1 MFQTDLHRILCEVT
15 ILHGYYL
22 DNGLIAY
29 DDDGMTAT
37 EKAKAMKRYNV
48 LDVFNIVPTAAT
60 TKQLRN
66 HRILP
71 ILSNDGLHL
80 MITTKKTDS
89 LPLTGLADSEIFV
102 FLLKAKIP
110 AEFKYSTD
118 LLDDRSRILFFSN
131 YQPTELT
138 TVLTPVPLA
147 TDSKHADNSFL
158 LNAAD
163 SAKVLDLYVPVEER
177 GGLTG
182 IICIKT
188 KGVGATRD
196 LLTAGAVKATAPKF
210 KIHFDAKKTFWKY
223 KKESV
228 SFEVE
233 TKVALPLT
241 KYGFVDIN
249 PVNSFTTATNATQR
263 AYQYPNPSLGTI
275 EITPSKTYSVI
286 FI

>member
-1 MFQTDLHRILCEVT
+1 MFQTDLHRSLCEVS

-22 DNGLIAY
+22 DNGLTDY
-29 DDDGMTAT
+29 DAMTAT
-37 EKAKAMKRYNV
+37 EKFKAMKRYNV
-48 LDVFNIVPTAAT
+48 LDIFNIVPTTETA
-60 TKQLRN
+60 KKLRN
-66 HRILP
+66 HRM
-71 ILSNDGLHL
+71 LSVNSSEGIRL

-89 LPLTGLADSEIFV
+89 LPLTGLADNEVFV
-102 FLLKAKIP
+102 FLLKAKNP
-110 AEFKYSTD
+110 SDFTYSTE
-118 LLDDRSRILFFSN
+118 LLDDRSRVMFFSN

-147 TDSKHADNSFL
+147 TDTKHADNSFL
-158 LNAAD
+158 LSTLD
-163 SAKVLDLYVPVEER
+163 STKVLDLYVPEGER

-188 KGVGATRD
+188 KGIGATRD

-228 SFEVE
+228 SFVVE
-233 TKVALPLT
+233 TIVALPLT

-249 PVNSFTTATNATQR
+249 PVNAFTTATNATQR

>member
-1 MFQTDLHRILCEVT
+1 MFQTDLHRSLCEVT

-22 DNGLIAY
+22 DNGLTAY
-29 DDDGMTAT
+29 DAMTAT
-37 EKAKAMKRYNV
+37 EKVKAMKRYNV
-48 LDVFNIVPTAAT
+48 LDIFNIVPTTETA
-60 TKQLRN
+60 KKLRN
-66 HRILP
+66 HRM
-71 ILSNDGLHL
+71 LSVNSSEGIRL

-89 LPLTGLADSEIFV
+89 LPLTGLADNEVFV
-102 FLLKAKIP
+102 FLLKAKNP
-110 AEFKYSTD
+110 SDFTYSTE
-118 LLDDRSRILFFSN
+118 LLDDRSRVMFFSN

-147 TDSKHADNSFL
+147 TDTKHADNSFL
-158 LNAAD
+158 LSTLD
-163 SAKVLDLYVPVEER
+163 STKVLDLYVPEGER

-188 KGVGATRD
+188 KGIGATRD

-228 SFEVE
+228 SFVVE
-233 TKVALPLT
+233 TIVALPLT

-249 PVNSFTTATNATQR
+249 PVNAFTTATNATQR

>member
-1 MFQTDLHRILCEVT
+1 MFQTDLHRSLCEVT
-15 ILHGYYL
+15 ILHGYHL
-22 DNGLIAY
+22 DNGLTAY
-29 DDDGMTAT
+29 DAMTAT
-37 EKAKAMKRYNV
+37 DKVKALKRYNV
-48 LDVFNIVPTAAT
+48 LDIFTITPTSETA
-60 TKQLRN
+60 KKLRN
-66 HRILP
+66 HRM
-71 ILSNDGLHL
+71 LSVNASDGIKL
-80 MITTKKTDS
+80 MVTTKKTDS
-89 LPLTGLADSEIFV
+89 LPLTGLADNEVFV
-102 FLLKAKIP
+102 FLLKAKSP
-110 AEFKYSTD
+110 SEFTYSTQ

-138 TVLTPVPLA
+138 TVLTPIPLA
-147 TDSKHADNSFL
+147 TDAKHADNSFL
-158 LNAAD
+158 LSALD
-163 SAKVLDLYVPVEER
+163 SAKVLDLYVPESER

-188 KGVGATRD
+188 KGVNATRD

-228 SFEVE
+228 SFVVE
-233 TKVALPLT
+233 TTVALPLT

-249 PVNSFTTATNATQR
+249 PVNAFTTATNATQR